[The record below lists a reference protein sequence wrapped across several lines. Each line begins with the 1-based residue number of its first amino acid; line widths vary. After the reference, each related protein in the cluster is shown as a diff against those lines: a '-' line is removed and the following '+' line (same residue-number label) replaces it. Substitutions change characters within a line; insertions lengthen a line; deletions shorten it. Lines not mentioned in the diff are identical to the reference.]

1 MIDKKLF
8 NKILTMA
15 FISTTGTAMVS
26 GGLINNQYNAVAE
39 TTNTSKEPAPNAYI
53 NSINNA
59 FSVDHVLSNSENY
72 TQEEKDNATFSN
84 IMIKT
89 LDENSVIKNNTF
101 QTVEEAKEFLKDKT
115 DKDFPAKITDPVS
128 YLIDISGN
136 QSIVKLNILENI
148 DSNST
153 DSFFIKAEKSGE
165 QTFTIDELTNGKYK
179 AEDGWVI
186 SKFND
191 TDVFDIETGL
201 PLNSI
206 TINLDKNEIL
216 NYKLTITNYK
226 CTDYNWNI
234 SLEEQEKIIE
244 CFRSLDIEPNISFY
258 RDGGTY
264 THHSDLIKVDSKYP
278 IAVGAV
284 NDALIRELSD
294 FAKKLEY
301 EEGKNTGALKTD
313 ENGEIYFD
321 KQSIAD
327 EKILEKIDVLIW
339 EKVNNRFIEIKKRY
353 GIQNEEFFQEYFH
366 FSEEPGKVRIEN
378 KNGIGLSKQLLF
390 LQSAVLYD
398 TSDNIWIPTYE
409 VEGNIFHKQEEITPT
424 SSETTS
430 SETPT
435 NSETTSSETPT
446 TSETTSSETPTTS
459 ETTSSETPTTSET
472 PTSSETP
479 SSETPITSET
489 TSSKTPTNS
498 DTPIV
503 KEPTNT
509 TTNTTE
515 TITTTKN
522 NTPIVQT
529 RVINPNSI
537 PQTKTIVNDS
547 PSETIISDTGVKV
560 DTGGKNVETIF
571 GKIREIF
578 R

>member
-216 NYKLTITNYK
+216 NYKLTVNNTK
-226 CTDYNWNI
+226 CTKYNWKTNI
-234 SLEEQEKIIE
+234 EDQEKIKE
-244 CFRSLDIEPNISFY
+244 CFESLNIDPKVFFYKTIYGMPYGYTPTASEENPIDIGLVSDAGIKELISFADEVW
-258 RDGGTY
+258 REEER
-264 THHSDLIKVDSKYP
+264 KY
-278 IAVGAV
+278 
-284 NDALIRELSD
+284 NALENGSLENIQKTTWEKINNKFIELSNEGVIYN
-294 FAKKLEY
+294 KKLY
-301 EEGKNTGALKTD
+301 KEEAYLSENPD
-313 ENGEIYFD
+313 EIPE
-321 KQSIAD
+321 
-327 EKILEKIDVLIW
+327 
-339 EKVNNRFIEIKKRY
+339 
-353 GIQNEEFFQEYFH
+353 
-366 FSEEPGKVRIEN
+366 EN
-378 KNGIGLSKQLLF
+378 KNGTYIRSGLFNISSYDKED
-390 LQSAVLYD
+390 AV
-398 TSDNIWIPTYE
+398 WIPTYE
-409 VEGNIFHKQEEITPT
+409 VEGNIFHNQEDITPT
-424 SSETTS
+424 TSETPS

-435 NSETTSSETPT
+435 N
-446 TSETTSSETPTTS
+446 SETTSSETPTTS

>member
-15 FISTTGTAMVS
+15 FISTTGTAMIS
-26 GGLINNQYNAVAE
+26 GILIDNQYNAVAE
-39 TTNTSKEPAPNAYI
+39 TTNTSKEPAPNSYI

-84 IMIKT
+84 IVIKT
-89 LDENSVIKNNTF
+89 LDENSEIKNNTF

-128 YLIDISGN
+128 YLIDISGH
-136 QSIVKLNILENI
+136 QSIIKLNILENI

-179 AEDGWVI
+179 AEDGWKI

-191 TDVFDIETGL
+191 ADVFDIETGL

-424 SSETTS
+424 SSET
-430 SETPT
+430 P
-435 NSETTSSETPT
+435 SSETPT
-446 TSETTSSETPTTS
+446 TRETPSSETP
-459 ETTSSETPTTSET
+459 SSETPTTSET
-472 PTSSETP
+472 PSSKTPTTSETP
-479 SSETPITSET
+479 SSETPTTSETPSSKTPTTSET

-509 TTNTTE
+509 TINTTE

-522 NTPIVQT
+522 NTPIIQT
-529 RVINPNSI
+529 RVINPNNT
-537 PQTKTIVNDS
+537 PQTKTIVND
-547 PSETIISDTGVKV
+547 PPNETMINDTGVKV

>member
-89 LDENSVIKNNTF
+89 LDENSEIKNNTF

-128 YLIDISGN
+128 YLLDISSGY
-136 QSIVKLNILENI
+136 QSIIKLNILENI

-179 AEDGWVI
+179 AEDGWKI

-191 TDVFDIETGL
+191 ADVFDIETGEQL
-201 PLNSI
+201 SSII
-206 TINLDKNEIL
+206 TINLDKNEVL
-216 NYKLTITNYK
+216 NYRLTVIKEECNSVY
-226 CTDYNWNI
+226 DWRWNI
-234 SLEEQEKIIE
+234 KSHSETMKCFEYLNIDPKVFFYKTIYGMPYGYTPTASEENPIDIGLVSDAGIKELISFADEVWREEERKYNALENGSLENIQKTTWEKINNKFI
-244 CFRSLDIEPNISFY
+244 
-258 RDGGTY
+258 
-264 THHSDLIKVDSKYP
+264 
-278 IAVGAV
+278 
-284 NDALIRELSD
+284 ELSNEGIIYN
-294 FAKKLEY
+294 KKLY
-301 EEGKNTGALKTD
+301 KEEAYLSENPD
-313 ENGEIYFD
+313 EIPE
-321 KQSIAD
+321 
-327 EKILEKIDVLIW
+327 
-339 EKVNNRFIEIKKRY
+339 
-353 GIQNEEFFQEYFH
+353 
-366 FSEEPGKVRIEN
+366 EN
-378 KNGIGLSKQLLF
+378 KNGTYTRSGLFNIS
-390 LQSAVLYD
+390 SYD
-398 TSDNIWIPTYE
+398 KEDAIWIPTYE
-409 VEGNIFHKQEEITPT
+409 VEGNIFHNQEDITPT
-424 SSETTS
+424 NSETPS

-435 NSETTSSETPT
+435 N
-446 TSETTSSETPTTS
+446 S

-479 SSETPITSET
+479 SSETPTTSDNPSSET
-489 TSSKTPTNS
+489 PTTIDDPSS

>member
-39 TTNTSKEPAPNAYI
+39 TTNTSKEPAPNTYI

-179 AEDGWVI
+179 AEDGWKI

-191 TDVFDIETGL
+191 ADIFNIETGL
-201 PLNSI
+201 ASLSSI
-206 TINLDKNEIL
+206 TINLDENEIL
-216 NYKLTITNYK
+216 NYKLTIINDK

-424 SSETTS
+424 SSETPSSETPTTSETSS

-435 NSETTSSETPT
+435 NSETPT
-446 TSETTSSETPTTS
+446 TN
-459 ETTSSETPTTSET
+459 
-472 PTSSETP
+472 
-479 SSETPITSET
+479 
-489 TSSKTPTNS
+489 KTPTNNE
-498 DTPIV
+498 TPVV

-509 TTNTTE
+509 TINTTQ

-529 RVINPNSI
+529 SVISPNSI
-537 PQTKTIVNDS
+537 PQTKTIVNDL
-547 PSETIISDTGVKV
+547 PSETMISDTGVKV

>member
-1 MIDKKLF
+1 M
-8 NKILTMA
+8 
-15 FISTTGTAMVS
+15 
-26 GGLINNQYNAVAE
+26 
-39 TTNTSKEPAPNAYI
+39 
-53 NSINNA
+53 
-59 FSVDHVLSNSENY
+59 
-72 TQEEKDNATFSN
+72 
-84 IMIKT
+84 
-89 LDENSVIKNNTF
+89 
-101 QTVEEAKEFLKDKT
+101 
-115 DKDFPAKITDPVS
+115 
-128 YLIDISGN
+128 
-136 QSIVKLNILENI
+136 
-148 DSNST
+148 
-153 DSFFIKAEKSGE
+153 
-165 QTFTIDELTNGKYK
+165 TNGKYK

-459 ETTSSETPTTSET
+459 ET

>member
-1 MIDKKLF
+1 MSYFK
-8 NKILTMA
+8 
-15 FISTTGTAMVS
+15 
-26 GGLINNQYNAVAE
+26 
-39 TTNTSKEPAPNAYI
+39 
-53 NSINNA
+53 NS
-59 FSVDHVLSNSENY
+59 SPPHY
-72 TQEEKDNATFSN
+72 
-84 IMIKT
+84 
-89 LDENSVIKNNTF
+89 
-101 QTVEEAKEFLKDKT
+101 
-115 DKDFPAKITDPVS
+115 
-128 YLIDISGN
+128 
-136 QSIVKLNILENI
+136 
-148 DSNST
+148 
-153 DSFFIKAEKSGE
+153 
-165 QTFTIDELTNGKYK
+165 
-179 AEDGWVI
+179 
-186 SKFND
+186 
-191 TDVFDIETGL
+191 
-201 PLNSI
+201 
-206 TINLDKNEIL
+206 
-216 NYKLTITNYK
+216 
-226 CTDYNWNI
+226 
-234 SLEEQEKIIE
+234 
-244 CFRSLDIEPNISFY
+244 
-258 RDGGTY
+258 
-264 THHSDLIKVDSKYP
+264 SDLTKVDSEYP
-278 IAVGAV
+278 IAVGV
-284 NDALIRELSD
+284 FNDALIRELSD

-390 LQSAVLYD
+390 LQSVLYD

-424 SSETTS
+424 SSET
-430 SETPT
+430 P
-435 NSETTSSETPT
+435 SSETPT

-472 PTSSETP
+472 TSSETP
-479 SSETPITSET
+479 SSKTPITSET

-529 RVINPNSI
+529 SVISPNSI

-547 PSETIISDTGVKV
+547 PSETMISDTGVKV

>member
-39 TTNTSKEPAPNAYI
+39 TTNTSKEPAPNTYI

-136 QSIVKLNILENI
+136 QSIIKLSILENI

-179 AEDGWVI
+179 AEDGWKI

-191 TDVFDIETGL
+191 ADVFDIETGA
-201 PLNSI
+201 PLSSI
-206 TINLDKNEIL
+206 TINLDKNEVL
-216 NYKLTITNYK
+216 NYRLTVIKEQCNSVY
-226 CTDYNWNI
+226 DWGWNI
-234 SLEEQEKIIE
+234 KSHSETMKCFESLNIDPKVLFYKKDMYLPGEYTPTASEENPIDIGLVSDVGIKELKSFAAEVLREEGQKYNALENGVFKESLIKDKNILENIQKTTWEKINNKFI
-244 CFRSLDIEPNISFY
+244 
-258 RDGGTY
+258 
-264 THHSDLIKVDSKYP
+264 
-278 IAVGAV
+278 
-284 NDALIRELSD
+284 ELSNEGVIYN
-294 FAKKLEY
+294 KKLY
-301 EEGKNTGALKTD
+301 KEGAYLSENPD
-313 ENGEIYFD
+313 EIPE
-321 KQSIAD
+321 
-327 EKILEKIDVLIW
+327 
-339 EKVNNRFIEIKKRY
+339 
-353 GIQNEEFFQEYFH
+353 
-366 FSEEPGKVRIEN
+366 EN
-378 KNGIGLSKQLLF
+378 KNGIYTESGLINISSYDKED
-390 LQSAVLYD
+390 AV
-398 TSDNIWIPTYE
+398 WIPTYE
-409 VEGNIFHKQEEITPT
+409 VEGNIFNKQEEITPT
-424 SSETTS
+424 TSETPS

-435 NSETTSSETPT
+435 N
-446 TSETTSSETPTTS
+446 SETTSSETPTTS

-479 SSETPITSET
+479 SSETPTTSDNPSSET
-489 TSSKTPTNS
+489 PTTIDDPSS

-529 RVINPNSI
+529 RVINSNGI
-537 PQTKTIVNDS
+537 PQTNTITNNPSNDS
-547 PSETIISDTGVKV
+547 ITSDIGIKV

-571 GKIREIF
+571 GKIREVF

>member
-1 MIDKKLF
+1 M
-8 NKILTMA
+8 
-15 FISTTGTAMVS
+15 
-26 GGLINNQYNAVAE
+26 
-39 TTNTSKEPAPNAYI
+39 
-53 NSINNA
+53 
-59 FSVDHVLSNSENY
+59 
-72 TQEEKDNATFSN
+72 
-84 IMIKT
+84 
-89 LDENSVIKNNTF
+89 
-101 QTVEEAKEFLKDKT
+101 
-115 DKDFPAKITDPVS
+115 
-128 YLIDISGN
+128 
-136 QSIVKLNILENI
+136 
-148 DSNST
+148 
-153 DSFFIKAEKSGE
+153 
-165 QTFTIDELTNGKYK
+165 TNGKYK

-258 RDGGTY
+258 RDGGIY
-264 THHSDLIKVDSKYP
+264 TPHYSDLTKVDSKYP
-278 IAVGAV
+278 IAVGV
-284 NDALIRELSD
+284 FNDALIRELSD

-390 LQSAVLYD
+390 IQSVLYD

-424 SSETTS
+424 SSET
-430 SETPT
+430 P
-435 NSETTSSETPT
+435 SSETPT
-446 TSETTSSETPTTS
+446 TSVTSSSETPTTS
-459 ETTSSETPTTSET
+459 VTSSSETPTTSVTSSSETPTTSVTSSSETPTTSET
-472 PTSSETP
+472 PSSKTPTTSETP
-479 SSETPITSET
+479 SSETPTTSET
-489 TSSKTPTNS
+489 PSSKTPTTSETPSSKTPTNS

-509 TTNTTE
+509 TINTTE

-522 NTPIVQT
+522 NTPIIQT
-529 RVINPNSI
+529 RVINPNNT
-537 PQTKTIVNDS
+537 PQTKTIVND
-547 PSETIISDTGVKV
+547 PPNETMINDTGVKV